1 MVARGY
7 VARRADREDSRVWRL
22 TLGPRGRTALAA
34 ARRFHRQF
42 ERELVHEVGAEAVKK
57 LRRLLRVIG
66 ERGIDR
72 DVAHARL
79 RPM

>member
-1 MVARGY
+1 MHLDQLGAEVQTH
-7 VARRADREDSRVWRL
+7 RRARD
-22 TLGPRGRTALAA
+22 GPEGLPAGEGAVGA
-34 ARRFHRQF
+34 VRRFHRQF
-42 ERELVHEVGAEAVKK
+42 ERELVHELGAEAVKK